1 MIRNKQ
7 SAVLIFFVSIIN
19 SIFHCANNGVSS
31 GGGIDIGNPTKI
43 CVVDSLDNPVGGA
56 SVKLI
61 LSDKWLTN
69 IFKGENTVFEYSAS
83 DNSGFV
89 SFDSITRGTF
99 NLQIDHPSGGAFLMD
114 FIMLDSQVVKT
125 IPIKKYKT
133 ISGSIKSNTGVPVKI
148 ILSGSEYSAPVNT
161 DGSFTL
167 KAITD
172 SICTPVVMTSDSMW
186 AFTGKINVT
195 DTHTIIE
202 NRDVSF
208 NSILIDD
215 FEDSGRSLKE
225 SGILQGCYIF
235 TRQALG
241 SASYQ
246 MVPDGIGGGNALK
259 GTLIT
264 KGAYA
269 LVGFFLG
276 FKPDKDSVWDFS
288 TATGLSFYAKGKGKL
303 NVSMESDSIDNM
315 GFYKHYSADIILKND
330 WQLFNILFD
339 SLGFYE
345 DANPSPSISWNIA
358 SQSIKR
364 IEFNALEGDTVE
376 FWLDDLKVNGID
388 FSAAY

>member
-7 SAVLIFFVSIIN
+7 SAVLIFFVSVIIN
-19 SIFHCANNGVSS
+19 IFHCTNNGVSS
-31 GGGIDIGNPTKI
+31 GGGLDIGNPTKI
-43 CVVDSLDNPVGGA
+43 CVVDSLNNPVIGA

-61 LSDKWLTN
+61 SSDRWLTSL
-69 IFKGENTVFEYSAS
+69 FCGKNTVFEYSTS
-83 DNSGFV
+83 NNSGV
-89 SFDSITRGTF
+89 VLFDSTTRGTF
-99 NLQIDHPSGGAFLMD
+99 NLQIDHPSGGAFIMN
-114 FIMLDSQVVKT
+114 FIMQDSPEVKT

-133 ISGSIKSNTGVPVKI
+133 ISGSIKSSTGEPVKI
-148 ILSGSEYSAPVNT
+148 FLAGSEYSAPVNT

-167 KAITD
+167 EAIAD

-186 AFTGKINVT
+186 AFAGKINVT
-195 DTHTIIE
+195 DTHTVIE
-202 NRDVSF
+202 NREVSF

-215 FEDSGRSLKE
+215 FEDSGRSLNA
-225 SGILQGCYIF
+225 SGILQGCNIF

-246 MVPDGIGGGNALK
+246 IVPDGIGEGNALK

-276 FKPDKDSVWDFS
+276 VKPDKDSVWDFS
-288 TATGLSFYAKGKGKL
+288 TATGLSFYAKGKGKV
-303 NVSMESDSIDNM
+303 NISMESDSIDKM
-315 GFYKHYSADIILKND
+315 GFYKHYSADIILKNE
-330 WQLFNILFD
+330 WQLVNISFD

-376 FWLDDLKVNGID
+376 FWLDDLKVFGID